1 MNGHKKI
8 KRFLSFVQKEF
19 YHIFRDKRT
28 LLIILVMPIVQIIL
42 FGFALNTELKNINI
56 AVLDPSQDEASKRIV
71 NQLSASSYF
80 NLYGYVDNVEQIND
94 LFLKGKVDLVVVF
107 SENFHESALHT
118 GDASIQIISDASNT
132 NTATMSIF
140 YASNIISSYR
150 QELAL
155 EKELQSTKISSPPA
169 QIVPIIK
176 MLYNPRLKSSY
187 TFVPGVMGMI
197 LMLICAMMTAV
208 SIVREKERG
217 TMELLLVSPTKPL
230 VIVTAKTVPYLVI
243 SIVNLITI
251 LLLSVFLLKVP
262 ITGSI
267 GWLFVI
273 SSIFIVVSLSLGMF
287 FSSLVKTQVTAILAS
302 ALGLMLPTML
312 LSGLIFPIEG
322 MPLLLQWIS
331 YIVPASW
338 YIDSVKTIMIQGL
351 GIKYAL
357 NDLLVLLSMAVVFL
371 SVSLLSFRKR

>member
-1 MNGHKKI
+1 MNSHKKI

-28 LLIILVMPIVQIIL
+28 LLIILVMPVVQIIL

-56 AVLDPSQDEASKRIV
+56 AVLDPFQDEASKRIV
-71 NQLSASSYF
+71 HQLDASSYF

-94 LFLKGKVDLVVVF
+94 LFLKGKVDLVIVF
-107 SENFHESALHT
+107 SENFYESSLHT

-132 NTATMSIF
+132 NTATMSVF

-155 EKELQSTKISSPPA
+155 EKELQSTKISSPPT

-217 TMELLLVSPTKPL
+217 TMELLLVSPTRPL

-267 GWLFVI
+267 AWLFVI

-322 MPLLLQWIS
+322 MPRLLQWIS

-357 NDLLVLLSMAVVFL
+357 NDLLVLLSMAAVFL